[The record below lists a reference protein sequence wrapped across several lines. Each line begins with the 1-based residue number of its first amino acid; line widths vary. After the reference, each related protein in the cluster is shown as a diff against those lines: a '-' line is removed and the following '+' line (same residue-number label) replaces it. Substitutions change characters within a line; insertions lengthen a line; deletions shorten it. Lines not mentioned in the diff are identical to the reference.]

1 MAVGAEKVEAF
12 ITRWS
17 PTGGGE
23 RSNCHM
29 FLTELCT
36 LIEVPGPEPVVEDE
50 SQNAYVFE
58 RRIPA
63 RHLDRRDTFNYID
76 LYKRGCFV
84 LEAKQSAKRL
94 EQLAE
99 LEQLGLDGAAGRSG
113 TR

>member
-1 MAVGAEKVEAF
+1 MAPGCESVISVQWARRKGCREYLAVAVSAEKVEAF

-29 FLTELCT
+29 FLTEFCE

-58 RRIPA
+58 RRVPA

-84 LEAKQSAKRL
+84 LEAK
-94 EQLAE
+94 
-99 LEQLGLDGAAGRSG
+99 
-113 TR
+113 